1 MLATGHRPPSVSSGA
16 YRGNPWREDN
26 IEDLPNDASVLLI
39 GTSLTMIDVMVSL
52 MERGHTGPITALSRR
67 GLVPHS
73 HPPAPIPSPEVDTR
87 DLFTGSLSQRTLRF
101 RRKVRNGLGWAGL
114 MQLLRPHNNELWHG
128 LDHAERRRFL
138 RHLRPWWDIHRHR
151 VAPQIGEIIAAARAR
166 GQLSILAG
174 KIRIGHATD
183 QKVEVT
189 ITRRGSPAV
198 EKHSFDRVI
207 DCRGPR
213 NEVDERLAL
222 HAQMVAHGLLRSD
235 PLGQGLDVSEQ
246 EALIG
251 NNGKASR
258 HLFVLGPP
266 TRGRYTEIVAIPD
279 IRLQAAE
286 VAERLTAQLRQP
298 SGLGGG
304 PAA

>member
-1 MLATGHRPPSVSSGA
+1 
-16 YRGNPWREDN
+16 
-26 IEDLPNDASVLLI
+26 
-39 GTSLTMIDVMVSL
+39 
-52 MERGHTGPITALSRR
+52 
-67 GLVPHS
+67 
-73 HPPAPIPSPEVDTR
+73 
-87 DLFTGSLSQRTLRF
+87 
-101 RRKVRNGLGWAGL
+101 
-114 MQLLRPHNNELWHG
+114 
-128 LDHAERRRFL
+128 
-138 RHLRPWWDIHRHR
+138 
-151 VAPQIGEIIAAARAR
+151 
-166 GQLSILAG
+166 
-174 KIRIGHATD
+174 
-183 QKVEVT
+183 
-189 ITRRGSPAV
+189 
-198 EKHSFDRVI
+198 
-207 DCRGPR
+207 
-213 NEVDERLAL
+213 
-222 HAQMVAHGLLRSD
+222 MVAHGLLRSD